1 MRLYDYI
8 MDKVSRCI
16 ALAPFMCIIVLVL
29 AICSC
34 RSVKYVPVETVKHDS
49 IYINKVQV
57 DSVYHRDS
65 IYVVDKGDTVFLYKD
80 RYIYKYKDRTDTVY
94 VTNTDSIHVPY
105 PVEKELTL
113 WQQIKLELGGWALG
127 FMIIAI
133 LLIIGIIVYRYR
145 K

>member
-16 ALAPFMCIIVLVL
+16 ALATFMCIIVLIL

-80 RYIYKYKDRTDTVY
+80 RYIYKYKDRTDTLY

-105 PVEKELTL
+105 PVEKELTK
-113 WQQIKLELGGWALG
+113 WQQFRMDFGGRA
-127 FMIIAI
+127 IAAVI
-133 LLIIGIIVYRYR
+133 IIVLIFFGRLVY
-145 K
+145 KLKK